1 MPLCPTMYKGY
12 LIDLDGTMFNGDEV
26 IEGAVD
32 FINRLNAA
40 NIPYLFLTNNATR
53 NRDQLLEK
61 FHRLGFN
68 TTEGHIYTAAMTM
81 ADYIDKR
88 HKKANV
94 YVVGTPSF
102 KQTISTVANLAD
114 KDVDIVV
121 MGLDPE
127 ISYQKLREAGHF
139 IQNGAEFLATNPDI
153 KIKSSEGFIPGN
165 GAFVNLVSQVTG
177 VKPTFVG
184 KPEKYILEGALER
197 LGLNKDE
204 VVLVGDNYDT
214 DILTGINGEVK
225 TIHVNTGVHST
236 EYVSLQTKKPDHLVE
251 NLSEWKI

>member
-81 ADYIDKR
+81 AD
-88 HKKANV
+88 
-94 YVVGTPSF
+94 
-102 KQTISTVANLAD
+102 
-114 KDVDIVV
+114 
-121 MGLDPE
+121 
-127 ISYQKLREAGHF
+127 
-139 IQNGAEFLATNPDI
+139 
-153 KIKSSEGFIPGN
+153 
-165 GAFVNLVSQVTG
+165 
-177 VKPTFVG
+177 
-184 KPEKYILEGALER
+184 
-197 LGLNKDE
+197 
-204 VVLVGDNYDT
+204 
-214 DILTGINGEVK
+214 
-225 TIHVNTGVHST
+225 
-236 EYVSLQTKKPDHLVE
+236 
-251 NLSEWKI
+251 